1 MRDKPYLGK
10 AAYFGCSHGGCI
22 RFFLTDT
29 ISEPN
34 FLGTAAVA
42 APFVQRVCARKIAEF
57 GYLLRKA
64 MMVCICMY

>member
-1 MRDKPYLGK
+1 VADWLLIHDSG
-10 AAYFGCSHGGCI
+10 
-22 RFFLTDT
+22 
-29 ISEPN
+29 
-34 FLGTAAVA
+34 AAVA